1 MGEFVLSAFSD
12 EIDMDLKTQM
22 DVLDKHGIK
31 HIEMRGVNGKNV
43 TELSLEEAAE
53 IKKQLDSRGFK
64 VSAMGSPIGK
74 IKITD
79 SFESHLELFSHVLE
93 LAKIL
98 DVKYIRMFS
107 FFIPEGQNAEDYR
120 DEVMKRWKLFIKAA
134 EGKGIVLLHEN
145 EKGIYGD
152 TPERCKDLLDTMNC
166 PYLKAT
172 FDPANFVQCDCETFP
187 NGFEL
192 LKDHIEYMHIK
203 DAKFADHKVVPSGYG
218 DGKVPEILKTLK
230 ATGFNGFLSLEP
242 HLAGFK
248 GFEKLE
254 PNSPY
259 NTMEEGGEKSFAIA
273 VGALKKILDTL

>member
-1 MGEFVLSAFSD
+1 MGEFILSAFSD

-43 TELSLEEAAE
+43 TELTLEEAKE
-53 IKKQLDSRGFK
+53 IRQQLDGRGFK
-64 VSAMGSPIGK
+64 VSALGSPIGK

-79 SFESHLELFSHVLE
+79 SFESHLELFGHVLE

-98 DVKYIRMFS
+98 GVKYIRMFS
-107 FFIPEGQNAEDYR
+107 FFIPQGEKAEAYR
-120 DEVMKRWKLFIKAA
+120 DEVMKRWRLFVKAA
-134 EGKGIVLLHEN
+134 EGKNVVLLHEN
-145 EKGIYGD
+145 EKDIYGD

-187 NGFEL
+187 GAFEL

-203 DAKFADHKVVPSGYG
+203 DAKFSDHKVVPSGYG
-218 DGKVPEILKTLK
+218 DGKVPEILKTLQD
-230 ATGFNGFLSLEP
+230 AAFSGFLSLEP

-254 PNSPY
+254 PSSPY
-259 NTMEEGGEKSFAIA
+259 NSMEEGGEKSFAIA
-273 VGALKKILDTL
+273 VGALKKILGTL